1 MDQRGDTGTLRFPDD
16 SEIDGFWGQD
26 RIHAPRPMS
35 PLAFDLITDT
45 LALGF
50 TRAHAEYGAPI
61 DMFTRSVNNY
71 LYSSMR
77 PVTDPVEVAR
87 RAELYTDLP
96 RRLDEVGDLWE
107 NEWKPALIRSVR
119 AGRVRDYR
127 GLTNAELAAELE
139 RQRDHMIDQWT
150 VHGRINFGV
159 VAGAR
164 FVDFYQSTFEPDDP
178 SEGYQL
184 LQGFVTQTVLA
195 TQEMWRLS
203 RRIRAS
209 GPLRALFSRPTA
221 EIAATLATA
230 VGNGPDAAD
239 FALRFQAYLDEYGWR
254 SDAVYDVADASWRED
269 PSIPIDALRGYAALD
284 DSQDPEAAF
293 ARTVQRREELLTRAR
308 ARLADDPER
317 LATFERYYEAGRH
330 NLPLTEDHAF
340 WIDQSGVVN
349 VRRFLLQVGE
359 RLVADGCLAAPDDVF
374 FLRHHDVTAALLEGG
389 DRRDLAARRRASMAA
404 AAVLEAPPTL
414 GVATR
419 PPDGTPMDPLL
430 EAILV
435 RLAGRR
441 PPQPMAEAQTVLTGH
456 GASAGVAT
464 GTARVVRSLAEAA
477 KLDEGDILV
486 CEMTL
491 PPWVPLFALAG
502 AVVADTGGQMS
513 HCAIVAREFGI
524 PAVVGTQVGTRVITD
539 GTTITVDG
547 SRGEVHLEPPQTS
560 RH

>member
-1 MDQRGDTGTLRFPDD
+1 MDARGDTEALRFPADD
-16 SEIDGFWGQD
+16 EVDGFWGQD

-77 PVTDPVEVAR
+77 PVTDPAEAAR
-87 RAELYTDLP
+87 RAELYADLP

-107 NEWKPALIRSVR
+107 HDWKPALIRSVR

-127 GLTNAELAAELE
+127 GLTNAELAAELD
-139 RQRDHMIDQWT
+139 RQRDDMIDQWT
-150 VHGRINFGV
+150 IHGRINFGV

-164 FVDFYQSTFEPDDP
+164 FVDFYQATFEPEDP

-195 TQEMWRLS
+195 SQEMWRLS

-209 GPLRALFSRPTA
+209 GPLQALFGRPTA
-221 EIAATLATA
+221 EIAATLAA
-230 VGNGPDAAD
+230 AGDEPDLAD
-239 FALRFQAYLDEYGWR
+239 FAARFQAFLDEYGWR

-284 DSQDPEAAF
+284 DQQDPEAAF
-293 ARTVQRREELLTRAR
+293 ARTVRRREELLAQAR

-359 RLVADGCLAAPDDVF
+359 RLVADGCLAAPDDIF
-374 FLRHHDVTAALLEGG
+374 FLHREEVATALLHGG
-389 DRRDLAARRRASMAA
+389 DQRDLAARRRASVEAA
-404 AAVLEAPPTL
+404 GALDAPPTL
-414 GVATR
+414 GVAVR

-441 PPQPMAEAQTVLTGH
+441 PPQPMAEARSVLTGH

-491 PPWVPLFALAG
+491 PPWVPLFALAR

-524 PAVVGTQVGTRVITD
+524 PAVVGTQVGTRVIAD

-547 SRGEVHLEPPQTS
+547 TRGEVHLEPPQLS
-560 RH
+560 QH

>member
-1 MDQRGDTGTLRFPDD
+1 MDARGDTGALRFPDD
-16 SEIDGFWGQD
+16 DEIDGFWGQD

-77 PVTDPVEVAR
+77 PVTDPAEASR
-87 RAELYTDLP
+87 RAELYADLP
-96 RRLDEVGDLWE
+96 RRLDEVGQRWE
-107 NEWKPALIRSVR
+107 DEWKPALIRSVR

-139 RQRDHMIDQWT
+139 RQRDDMIDQWT
-150 VHGRINFGV
+150 IHGRINFGV

-164 FVDFYQSTFEPDDP
+164 FVDFYHETFEPDDP

-195 TQEMWRLS
+195 TQEMWLLS

-209 GPLRALFSRPTA
+209 AALRGLFTRPTA
-221 EIAATLATA
+221 EVATA
-230 VGNGPDAAD
+230 LADPAAEPEVAE
-239 FALRFQAYLDEYGWR
+239 FATAFQAFLDEYGWR

-284 DSQDPEAAF
+284 DGQDPEAAF
-293 ARTVQRREELLTRAR
+293 ARTVQRREDLLARAR

-374 FLRHHDVTAALLEGG
+374 FLHRQEVTAALLQGG
-389 DRRDLAARRRASMAA
+389 DRRDLAAQRRASVEAA
-404 AAVLEAPPTL
+404 AALDAPPTL
-414 GVATR
+414 GVAVR

-435 RLAGRR
+435 RVAGRR
-441 PPQPMAEAQTVLTGH
+441 PPQPMAEAQTTLTGH

-477 KLDEGDILV
+477 KLDQGDILV

-491 PPWVPLFALAG
+491 PPWVPLFALAA

-539 GTTITVDG
+539 GATITVDG
-547 SRGEVHLEPPQTS
+547 TRGEVHLGPPQPS

>member
-1 MDQRGDTGTLRFPDD
+1 MDVRGETGTLRFPADD
-16 SEIDGFWGQD
+16 EVDGFWGQD

-77 PVTDPVEVAR
+77 PVADPAEAAR
-87 RAELYTDLP
+87 RAELYADLP
-96 RRLDEVGDLWE
+96 RRLDEVGQQWE
-107 NEWKPALIRSVR
+107 NEWKPDLIQSVR
-119 AGRVRDYR
+119 ANRVRDYR

-139 RQRDHMIDQWT
+139 RQRDDMIEQWT
-150 VHGRINFGV
+150 IHGRINFGV

-164 FVDFYQSTFEPDDP
+164 FVDFYQATFEPDDP

-184 LQGFVTQTVLA
+184 LQGFVTQTVRA
-195 TQEMWRLS
+195 TQAMWRLS
-203 RRIRAS
+203 RQIRAS
-209 GPLRALFSRPTA
+209 ASLRALFQRPTA
-221 EIAATLATA
+221 EITA
-230 VGNGPDAAD
+230 VLAAPDAGPGIAPAPEVAAFAAD
-239 FALRFQAYLDEYGWR
+239 FRAFLDEYGWR
-254 SDAVYDVADASWRED
+254 SDAVYDVADVSWRED

-284 DSQDPEAAF
+284 DAQDPESAF
-293 ARTVQRREELLTRAR
+293 ARTVGRREELLAQAR
-308 ARLADDPER
+308 ARLAGDPER

-374 FLRHHDVTAALLEGG
+374 FLHRPEVTAALLEGG
-389 DRRDLAARRRASMAA
+389 DRRDLASQRRASVEAA
-404 AAVLEAPPTL
+404 AALDAPPTL
-414 GVATR
+414 GVAVR

-441 PPQPMAEAQTVLTGH
+441 PPQPMEEALTVLTGH
-456 GASAGVAT
+456 PASAGVVT

-524 PAVVGTQVGTRVITD
+524 PAVVGTQIGTRVIAD
-539 GTTITVDG
+539 GATITVDG
-547 SRGEVHLEPPQTS
+547 TRGEVHLP
-560 RH
+560 H

>member
-1 MDQRGDTGTLRFPDD
+1 MDVRGDTGTLRFPDD

-77 PVTDPVEVAR
+77 PVADPAEAAR

-96 RRLDEVGDLWE
+96 LRLDEVGELWE
-107 NEWKPALIRSVR
+107 NEWKPRLIESVR

-127 GLTNAELAAELE
+127 GLTNAELTAELE
-139 RQRDHMIDQWT
+139 RQRDDMIDQWT
-150 VHGRINFGV
+150 IHGRINFGV

-164 FVDFYQSTFEPDDP
+164 FVDFYQATFEPDDP

-184 LQGFVTQTVLA
+184 LQGFVTQTVRA

-209 GPLRALFSRPTA
+209 AALRTLFDRPTA
-221 EIAATLATA
+221 EIAAALAGA
-230 VGNGPDAAD
+230 EARAEPSGGDDIAGFAAA
-239 FALRFQAYLDEYGWR
+239 FRAFLDEYGWR
-254 SDAVYDVADASWRED
+254 SDAVYDVADVSWRED
-269 PSIPIDALRGYAALD
+269 PAIPVDALRGYATLD
-284 DSQDPEAAF
+284 DGQDPEAAF
-293 ARTVQRREELLTRAR
+293 ARTVQRREELLAQAR

-374 FLRHHDVTAALLEGG
+374 FLHRDEVTAALLEGG
-389 DRRDLAARRRASMAA
+389 DRRDAAAARRASVEAA
-404 AAVLEAPPTL
+404 TALDAPPTL
-414 GVATR
+414 GVPV
-419 PPDGTPMDPLL
+419 PPPPGTPMDPLL

-441 PPQPMAEAQTVLTGH
+441 PPQPMAEARTMLTGH
-456 GASAGVAT
+456 AVSAGVAT

-491 PPWVPLFALAG
+491 PPWVPLFALAA

-524 PAVVGTQVGTRVITD
+524 PAVVGTQVGTRVIPD
-539 GTTITVDG
+539 GATITVDG
-547 SRGEVHLEPPQTS
+547 TRGEVHLP
-560 RH
+560 H

>member
-1 MDQRGDTGTLRFPDD
+1 MDIRGETGTLRFPTDD
-16 SEIDGFWGQD
+16 EVDGFWGQD

-50 TRAHAEYGAPI
+50 SRAHAEYGAPI

-77 PVTDPVEVAR
+77 PVADPAEAAR
-87 RAELYTDLP
+87 RAELYADLP
-96 RRLDEVGDLWE
+96 RRLDEVGERWE
-107 NEWKPALIRSVR
+107 NEWKPRLIESVR
-119 AGRVRDYR
+119 ADRVRDYR

-139 RQRDHMIDQWT
+139 RQRDDMIDQWT
-150 VHGRINFGV
+150 IHGRINFGV

-164 FVDFYQSTFEPDDP
+164 FVDFYQATFEPDDP

-184 LQGFVTQTVLA
+184 LQGFVTQTVRA
-195 TQEMWRLS
+195 TQAMWRLS
-203 RRIRAS
+203 RQIRAS
-209 GPLRALFSRPTA
+209 APLQALFSRPTA
-221 EIAATLATA
+221 EITA
-230 VGNGPDAAD
+230 VLGAPGAGPGIAPAPEIAAFAAD
-239 FALRFQAYLDEYGWR
+239 FRAFLDEYGWR
-254 SDAVYDVADASWRED
+254 SDAVYDVADVSWRED
-269 PSIPIDALRGYAALD
+269 PSIPVDALRGYAALD
-284 DSQDPEAAF
+284 DGQDPESAF
-293 ARTVQRREELLTRAR
+293 ARTVRRREELLAQAR

-317 LATFERYYEAGRH
+317 LTTFERYYEAGRH

-374 FLRHHDVTAALLEGG
+374 FLRRREVTEALLEGG
-389 DRRDLAARRRASMAA
+389 DRREPVARRRASVEAA
-404 AAVLEAPPTL
+404 AALDAPPTL
-414 GVATR
+414 GVAVR

-441 PPQPMAEAQTVLTGH
+441 PPQPMEEARTVLTGH
-456 GASAGVAT
+456 PASAGVAT

-524 PAVVGTQVGTRVITD
+524 PAVVGTQIGTRVIAD
-539 GTTITVDG
+539 GATITVDG
-547 SRGEVHLEPPQTS
+547 SRGEVHLP
-560 RH
+560 H